1 MVGVNQFVAADEAP
15 ALFQLDP
22 GLGAALAER
31 IARFRA
37 ARSGDSAGR
46 ALEVLDRGA
55 RGGENLMTLIVG
67 AVEASVTLGEIC
79 DRLRDV
85 FGVHRPSVT
94 F

>member
-1 MVGVNQFVAADEAP
+1 MRARARFVAVVV
-15 ALFQLDP
+15 AL
-22 GLGAALAER
+22 AALAARVE
-31 IARFRA
+31 RFRA
-37 ARSGDSAGR
+37 ARDADVAGR
-46 ALEVLDRGA
+46 ALEALERGA
-55 RGGENLMTLIVG
+55 RGRDNLMTLIVD

>member
-1 MVGVNQFVAADEAP
+1 M
-15 ALFQLDP
+15 LFRS
-22 GLGAALAER
+22 ER

-37 ARSGDSAGR
+37 ARSGASAGR
-46 ALEVLDRGA
+46 ALEALDRGA
-55 RGGENLMTLIVG
+55 RGRENLMTLIVG